1 MRIIRDS
8 RGSFFFFFPIATP
21 FLSHFSLGALSA
33 PTPSQLIYTLPSLPG
48 WTFLAYS
55 MSKRLLRDI
64 QSIKEDQ
71 DWAFVVTPSEADI
84 NKLKASFEGPKNTP
98 YEGGVFVVDIVV
110 PNEYPLKPPNVKFD
124 TRLFHPNVSSQTGA
138 ICLDIL
144 KNAWT
149 PVYTIKSILISLQQ
163 LLDSPNPSDPQDA
176 EVAAVYLKDRAQFD
190 VTAAQWTRQYAQPPA
205 TGPKIDPATL
215 DRFAMMGFP
224 PEQVAPVMEQLG
236 LETVANDD
244 EVNRVVEALLQ

>member
-1 MRIIRDS
+1 
-8 RGSFFFFFPIATP
+8 
-21 FLSHFSLGALSA
+21 
-33 PTPSQLIYTLPSLPG
+33 
-48 WTFLAYS
+48 

-71 DWAFVVTPSEADI
+71 DWKFTVTPSDADI
-84 NKLKASFEGPKNTP
+84 SQLRATFEGPSNSP
-98 YEGGVFVVDIVV
+98 YEGGVFAVEISV
-110 PNEYPLKPPNVKFD
+110 PNEYPLKPPKVKFE

-176 EVAAVYLKDRAQFD
+176 EVAAVYLKDRSQFD
-190 VTAAQWTRQYAQPPA
+190 ITAAQWTRQYAQPA
-205 TGPKIDPATL
+205 ASGPKIDQAAL
-215 DRFAMMGFP
+215 DRFASMGFP
-224 PEQVAPVMEQLG
+224 PEQVAPVMEKLG
-236 LETVANDD
+236 LETVEDD
-244 EVNRVVEALLQ
+244 DQVNRVVEALLQ